1 MLFYDDKGNL
11 IIDQSGMEWK
21 CEFNGMDSG
30 TIVKVELLF
39 ATETDLEKI
48 VEMVFEEGFTSALS
62 NLDELFVLTA

>member
-11 IIDQSGMEWK
+11 IIDQSGMELK

-48 VEMVFEEGFTSALS
+48 VEMGFEEGFTSALK
-62 NLDELFVLTA
+62 NLDELFVLTS

>member
-21 CEFNGMDSG
+21 CEFNGTDYG

-39 ATETDLEKI
+39 ATEADLE
-48 VEMVFEEGFTSALS
+48 
-62 NLDELFVLTA
+62 